1 MESSNFVKLNWDS
14 HSTQHQI
21 IRNLKQ
27 IWNDQSFTDVT
38 LAFDDEVKIQANRT
52 LLAAISPVLRGATKS
67 VIGHNSCIFLFGLES
82 SSVKS
87 LLEFVYREEIS
98 IEKNKLENFL
108 STAQILKI
116 NGFIEPN
123 EAEHKNMDDVAISP
137 SNLQEESLEIKKD
150 IHDMEDYVPMLQKDI
165 EESWNVETSVVDT
178 HDDSKLLSMDPQID
192 SIIRNIESVESE
204 ADNLSTLTG
213 LHPAQEI
220 VKRNGKDRITIDE
233 EISGGL
239 RCNYPSCKPTS
250 YKPNVPTFASVA
262 DLNEHL
268 QVSHT
273 PTTTKS
279 YNCDQC
285 DSVFPKQLAL
295 KTHIRKEHTIKTAG
309 SISCDVC
316 GKSFKTVAKLAT
328 HCDYSHP
335 VPGRMFKC
343 KLCPKE
349 SRTKNSSN
357 VHYYQAHT
365 EYERKAYEENLKA
378 M

>member
-1 MESSNFVKLNWDS
+1 MLLFQISNL
-14 HSTQHQI
+14 
-21 IRNLKQ
+21 
-27 IWNDQSFTDVT
+27 
-38 LAFDDEVKIQANRT
+38 
-52 LLAAISPVLRGATKS
+52 
-67 VIGHNSCIFLFGLES
+67 
-82 SSVKS
+82 
-87 LLEFVYREEIS
+87 VYREEIS

-108 STAQILKI
+108 SAAQILKI

-279 YNCDQC
+279 YNCNLC

>member
-1 MESSNFVKLNWDS
+1 MESSDFVKLNWDS
-14 HSTQHQI
+14 TKPQI

-38 LAFDDEVKIQANRT
+38 LAFDDEVKIQTNRT
-52 LLAAISPVLRGATKS
+52 LLAAISPILRGATKS
-67 VIGHNSCIFLFGLES
+67 ITGHNSCIFLFGLKS

-87 LLEFVYREEIS
+87 LLEFVYKEEIS

-123 EAEHKNMDDVAISP
+123 EDEHKNVEISP
-137 SNLQEESLEIKKD
+137 SNVSEESIDIKEDNYD
-150 IHDMEDYVPMLQKDI
+150 IEDYVPVLQTDT
-165 EESWNVETSVVDT
+165 EEFWNVETSAVDT
-178 HDDSKLLSMDPQID
+178 HDDGKLLAMNPQID
-192 SIIRNIESVESE
+192 SPTRAITSVDSK
-204 ADNLSTLTG
+204 ADILSTLTE
-213 LHPAQEI
+213 LHPPQETT
-220 VKRNGKDRITIDE
+220 VEKKETNGRITIDE
-233 EISGGL
+233 EISGEL

-273 PTTTKS
+273 PTSTKS
-279 YNCDQC
+279 YKCDQC
-285 DSVFPKQLAL
+285 DSEFPKQLAL
-295 KTHIRKEHTIKTAG
+295 KTHIRKEHTPKIAG

-365 EYERKAYEENLKA
+365 ELERKAYEDKIKA